1 MKVLIVEDDRGIAE
15 ILKEGLVAD
24 SHTVDLSD
32 NGGDGS
38 FLARSFE
45 YDAIVLDYSLP
56 KKNGLVVCKE
66 IRDSGKT
73 TPILFLSVNDD
84 TDIKVKA
91 FDSGADD
98 YVTKPFSMQELNSRL
113 RAITRRSSTIE
124 KTVLKVRDLVMD
136 TNTCSVTRGDK
147 TINLT
152 RKEYSML
159 EYFMH
164 QPHSVVSRAL
174 LMEHVWTADQDPFS
188 NTIEAH
194 IRNVRKKLNTGFI
207 VPMIIN
213 VPGRGYIL
221 DRLDIGDTSNKIE
234 D

>member
-15 ILKEGLVAD
+15 ILKEGLVAA

-84 TDIKVKA
+84 TEIKIKA

-113 RAITRRSSTIE
+113 RAITRRSNTIE
-124 KTVLKVRDLVMD
+124 KTILKVRDLVMD
-136 TNTCSVTRGDK
+136 TNTCSVTRGNRV
-147 TINLT
+147 INLT

-194 IRNVRKKLNTGFI
+194 IRNVRKKLNTGFV

-221 DRLDIGDTSNKIE
+221 DKLDVGDTH
-234 D
+234 